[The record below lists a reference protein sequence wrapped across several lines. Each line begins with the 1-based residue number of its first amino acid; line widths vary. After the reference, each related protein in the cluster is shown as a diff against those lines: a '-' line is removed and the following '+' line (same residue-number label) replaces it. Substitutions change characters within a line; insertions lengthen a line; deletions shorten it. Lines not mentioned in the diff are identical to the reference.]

1 MAKQTTID
9 STTKKPLWKMRVR
22 RGDSWPPWHFTVQDS
37 SGTPRDL
44 TGAEIL
50 MQIKNDASESN
61 SLKTLTHLDGF
72 AVDALNGK
80 ITFDTEVDIQAG
92 KYVADLEILYSS
104 GERKT
109 YFDFEIEVEQ
119 DKSR

>member
-1 MAKQTTID
+1 
-9 STTKKPLWKMRVR
+9 
-22 RGDSWPPWHFTVQDS
+22 
-37 SGTPRDL
+37 
-44 TGAEIL
+44 
-50 MQIKNDASESN
+50 
-61 SLKTLTHLDGF
+61 LDGF

-80 ITFDTEVDIQAG
+80 VTFDTTVDIQAG
-92 KYVADLEILYSS
+92 KYVADLEILYST